1 MSFLSISE
9 IMSCLEFFCDASASS
24 CIFARHVNLFFR
36 CAINYKYFYPSK
48 SLLQMGLLAVT
59 DKAAMAEDIPA
70 TVKQV
75 MVQEGEGMDQVKVL
89 P

>member
-1 MSFLSISE
+1 MIPLLLHAFLHVTSIYSSGLRSTMNHFSF
-9 IMSCLEFFCDASASS
+9 
-24 CIFARHVNLFFR
+24 
-36 CAINYKYFYPSK
+36 YQ

-75 MVQEGEGMDQVKVL
+75 MVQEGEGMDQVKVFSL
-89 P
+89 VNRASTFLYVRI